1 MDEFSPG
8 MGCMSCAKGKFLQ
21 AHPFSYPLWAQPKDP
36 IFNKDTAV
44 GMGSEVHKHVGWAPP
59 TSGPEDL
66 MLGMPGH
73 PYRQHSHKSGRK
85 TCLCR
90 HWTSACWKFTA
101 NVTFL
106 RLVAGSLASLARCTS
121 STRWLFGVKGI
132 DLLKDP

>member
-66 MLGMPGH
+66 PDAGH
-73 PYRQHSHKSGRK
+73 AWPSISPAFPQV
-85 TCLCR
+85 
-90 HWTSACWKFTA
+90 WPQ
-101 NVTFL
+101 
-106 RLVAGSLASLARCTS
+106 
-121 STRWLFGVKGI
+121 
-132 DLLKDP
+132 DLPM